1 MARAPPVVR
10 ELRGVLYALLT
21 VLAGAALSVFFALAY
36 VLVKPFDPDLAFFH
50 GATMWWSRRIIAL
63 FGVRPIVRGR
73 EHLVGRGGAGGAGG
87 GGGGGGGG
95 GSGAGAIIVSNHQSD
110 LDSNL
115 LSYAAHD
122 VNFKCV
128 FKRELF
134 LFPGVGSTMYFAG
147 YMPVHRGNKASATAM
162 MERAAAYL
170 RRGTWVL
177 FFAEGTRKIDGSS
190 GNMGPF
196 KAGAFSLALKT
207 RAPLQP
213 VTVSGSRDLMSAFGT
228 LPALHYATPGSP
240 VVTIHPPIY
249 PAADDT
255 VESLMAKARA
265 VIGSALRPCDD
276 MPPPRGAAAAAAGAA
291 AAGAAASSGASAD
304 ASKRA

>member
-1 MARAPPVVR
+1 MARAPPVLR
-10 ELRGVLYALLT
+10 ELRGVRYALLT
-21 VLAGAALSVFFALAY
+21 VLVGLMLSVFFALAY
-36 VLVKPFDPDLAFFH
+36 VFVKPFDPELAFFH
-50 GATMWWSRRIIAL
+50 GATLWWSRRIVAL

-73 EHLVGRGGAGGAGG
+73 ENLVARRGGAAGVG
-87 GGGGGGGG
+87 D
-95 GSGAGAIIVSNHQSD
+95 SGAIIVSNHQSD

-134 LFPGVGSTMYFAG
+134 LFPGVGSTMYLAG
-147 YMPVHRGNKASATAM
+147 YMPVHRGNKASGDAM
-162 MERAAAYL
+162 MERASAYL

-177 FFAEGTRKIDGSS
+177 FFAEGTRKIDGST

-196 KAGAFSLALKT
+196 KPGAFRLALKA

-228 LPALHYATPGSP
+228 LPALHYASPGSP

-249 PAADDT
+249 PADDDT
-255 VESLMAKARA
+255 VETLMAKARK

-276 MPPPRGAAAAAAGAA
+276 MPAPRAGAPAAGAGAGGAGAASAAAAAV
-291 AAGAAASSGASAD
+291 ASGSRED
-304 ASKRA
+304 ASKQA

>member
-1 MARAPPVVR
+1 MAAAAAADGGSVASVRAPPVVR
-10 ELRGVLYALLT
+10 ELRGSLYALLT
-21 VLAGAALSVFFALAY
+21 VLAGLLLSALFALLYAA
-36 VLVKPFDPDLAFFH
+36 VKPFDPELALFH
-50 GATMWWSRRIIAL
+50 GATLWFSRRIISL
-63 FGVRPIVRGR
+63 FGVRPVVRGR
-73 EHLVGRGGAGGAGG
+73 EHLVKRGAGAA
-87 GGGGGGGG
+87 
-95 GSGAGAIIVSNHQSD
+95 SGAIIVSNHQSD
-110 LDSNL
+110 LDSNV
-115 LSYAAHD
+115 LSFALHD

-147 YMPVHRGNKASATAM
+147 YMPVHRGNKASGDAM

-170 RRGTWVL
+170 RRCTWVL

-196 KAGAFSLALKT
+196 KAGAFRLALKT
-207 RAPLQP
+207 GAPLQP

-228 LPALHYATPGSP
+228 LPALHFATPGSP
-240 VVTIHPPIY
+240 VVTIHAPIY

-255 VESLMAKARA
+255 VETLMAKARA

-276 MPPPRGAAAAAAGAA
+276 VPVRVVDDGR
-291 AAGAAASSGASAD
+291 
-304 ASKRA
+304 SKRA